1 MTAPDSPSPEEG
13 ATTMNFA
20 WLGGEP
26 NLLDVEVESKGV
38 ADILAVLTEDE
49 LKQMKDMTM
58 PIRHFR
64 AEKVSSMKAKVS
76 SNKVY
81 LASHLG

>member
-1 MTAPDSPSPEEG
+1 MTAPDAPSREEE
-13 ATTMNFA
+13 ATTMNVA

-38 ADILAVLTEDE
+38 ADILAALTEDE
-49 LKQMKDMTM
+49 LKEMKDVTM

-64 AEKVSSMKAKVS
+64 AEKVSSMIDESYSK
-76 SNKVY
+76 
-81 LASHLG
+81 LE